1 MKVQH
6 KLNVNG
12 GNDITAEC
20 VLTRRDRV
28 VNAKAAENHLD
39 ISGMEEPVP
48 FDHHL
53 EGF

>member
-1 MKVQH
+1 MKVQQ
-6 KLNVNG
+6 KPSLNG
-12 GNDITAEC
+12 GDDVTAEC
-20 VLTRRDRV
+20 ELTRRDGV
-28 VNAKAAENHLD
+28 VDAKAAENLLD